1 VEAIK
6 EPPFCYKY
14 KIRQRHE
21 QNAREAKVEWA
32 SHSIQASSGML
43 YYAADETL
51 LLLLLLLLLEISAA
65 LCIRKM
71 RLAARRG
78 ACV

>member
-6 EPPFCYKY
+6 EPFLCYKY
-14 KIRQRHE
+14 KIPERHE

-51 LLLLLLLLLEISAA
+51 LLLLLVGEISDIMHKKNA
-65 LCIRKM
+65 LGCSG
-71 RLAARRG
+71 ARV
-78 ACV
+78 CV